1 MGGSRKSGAEP
12 VKYYATMEQAICMS
26 PADAIVEIEINDE
39 KAWVDP
45 ITDNREFYIDKPNL
59 FGGKSSEG
67 GVQGW
72 CEARFGKPDQPK
84 SSYLA
89 EKISEVLSA
98 TRGVL
103 SVVAKNFYLGNNP
116 YAKPW
121 HFRIKST
128 LKNAD
133 YSDIWYKEKS
143 TIFYS
148 LLSFESRVRQVV
160 HLDNHRFLHATS
172 NRNNDNL
179 IAYYTDDKN
188 LASLPFGGSI
198 KVRKLDALH
207 ELNQTYEKDLYNTKF
222 NVYGYTRV
230 PSDEVANVL
239 FPRNLLNEYYDTTL
253 WLNHYYC
260 RGNAVS
266 HNSFKNGEEWLTSQK
281 YACEN
286 NTAWA
291 IRLSGSTYN
300 FTYNLGV
307 IKSHGGNG
315 HYGSTTTETS
325 IGGIVTGLSACSCV
339 FSDGLV
345 SYYSANPT
353 SANKLTI
360 YGYTKPVNG
369 TGTNTHG
376 HVISLPSGETFDCF
390 GSDSDNS
397 ITYALTHNSNEEYH
411 VTIYSSASGSVLE
424 RYTVP
429 NTLPVSDIGENT
441 YFLLTKTYMICVCG
455 DTVVAFIRSWDS
467 EDADYDGSQLD
478 YNPAHAIREA
488 ITSKV
493 WGLGKDESVIDD
505 ANFRAVADTL
515 YNEKMGISFVFE
527 SDDKVSDFISEVLK
541 VVGGTLRVDRA
552 TGLIQIK
559 LFRADYNPS
568 DLLVFDTSNVL
579 EISDVKRTALSE
591 CVNQVTCKYKNY
603 KTGDDA
609 TVVYQD
615 LALMQAQGEI
625 INADFE
631 YPYVYFP
638 TVADKLAQRDLY
650 ETSGQFFSCTLKV
663 GLVGRFLNLGDCI
676 KLNFPHLGID
686 NLVFRIFKITYGGSA
701 SNEITMEIVQDKFY
715 MPNSTG
721 YVNPSDDKPDSP
733 LPSNIE
739 YIKTMELPYYCLYK
753 FGEDV
758 EELLDRTSNT
768 GGKVGVF
775 ISSYNTVRLDGADHY
790 LSVDNGNTWTSV
802 GHTDKNNFVPSCV
815 TLTDLDYL
823 DGSFVYTQGS
833 DLDKLDTS
841 YVGLIEDEIVGI
853 GGINAQNST
862 INIARGLFDTVP
874 QKHNKGAVVYFFN
887 MNSTGLYNQ
896 NDYVT
901 GDYLFK
907 FPYTQ
912 GKEVQGL
919 NSCEN
924 INTTMN
930 ARAFR
935 PYPPACFRQ
944 NNEFFPDLKK
954 FDLYASTALSWKQRN
969 RLTQLEDNYVLW
981 TDTTDISAENGVQYE
996 ITMSNAS
1003 ESVRYVYTT
1012 AYTSTG
1018 LRLPCDIERYA
1029 RFSVRSYRVDNGV
1042 TTYSLQSAVIE
1053 GECRECTFELGINN
1067 YSQLVLTVNTYY
1079 PIAVDVVND
1088 EIVLRIT
1095 DENFATELG
1104 LDEDGL
1110 LYRLIEI

>member
-1 MGGSRKSGAEP
+1 MGSGGKTGGSP
-12 VKYYATMEQAICMS
+12 VKYHATLEQVICMS

-59 FGGKSSEG
+59 FGGNSSEG

-103 SVVAKNFYLGNNP
+103 SVVAKNFYLGNTP

-133 YSDIWYKEKS
+133 YSDVWYKEKS
-143 TIFYS
+143 TISYALYS
-148 LLSFESRVRQVV
+148 SEERFRHLI
-160 HLDNHRFLHATS
+160 HLDDHKFLHATS
-172 NRNNDNL
+172 NRDNDNL
-179 IAYYTDDKN
+179 IGYYTDDKN
-188 LASLPFGGSI
+188 LASLAFGGSI
-198 KVRKLDALH
+198 TVRRLDVTNGLKQKYENKLV
-207 ELNQTYEKDLYNTKF
+207 NTKF
-222 NVYGYTRV
+222 NVYGYARV
-230 PSDEVANVL
+230 PSDEVANVV
-239 FPRNLLNEYYDTTL
+239 FPRNMTGEYYDTSLYYTP
-253 WLNHYYC
+253 YYC
-260 RGNAVS
+260 RDSNVS
-266 HNSFKNGEEWLTSQK
+266 PYEFNSGSAWLTSQK
-281 YACEN
+281 YICEN
-286 NTAWA
+286 NQTYA
-291 IRLSGSTYN
+291 IRLHGSTYD
-300 FTYNLGV
+300 FSYSLGV
-307 IKSHGGNG
+307 VKINVDS
-315 HYGSTTTETS
+315 HYGSTTVIS
-325 IGGIVTGLSACSCV
+325 SDTGTISRLTYCNCV
-339 FSDGLV
+339 FTDGLV
-345 SYYSANPT
+345 AYYCQNPT

-360 YGYTKPVNG
+360 YGYTNPEHG
-369 TGTNTHG
+369 TAVNTHG
-376 HVISLPSGETFDCF
+376 HIITLPSTETFDCF
-390 GSDSDNS
+390 GCDSENNV
-397 ITYALTHNSNEEYH
+397 TYALTHNSSDEYH
-411 VTIYSSASGSVLE
+411 ITLYSSVSGGELE
-424 RYTVP
+424 QYTIP
-429 NTLPVSDIGENT
+429 DTLPVSHVGENT
-441 YFLLTKTYMICVCG
+441 YFLLTQNYMVCVCG
-455 DTVVAFIRSWDS
+455 DTVVTFIRNIES

-559 LFRADYNPS
+559 LFRADYDPA
-568 DLLVFDTSNVL
+568 DLLLFDTSNVL

-591 CVNQVTCKYKNY
+591 SVNQVTCKYKNY

-615 LALMQAQGEI
+615 LALMQAQDEI

-638 TVADKLAQRDLY
+638 TVADKLAQRDLF
-650 ETSGQFFSCTLKV
+650 EASGQFFSCTLKV
-663 GLVGRFLNLGDCI
+663 GLVGRFLNLGDCV

-721 YVNPSDDKPDSP
+721 YVNPSDDVPDIP

-739 YIKTMELPYYCLYK
+739 YIKTMELPYYCLYR
-753 FGEDV
+753 FGEDI
-758 EELLDRTSNT
+758 EDLLDRTSNT

-775 ISSYNTVRLDGADHY
+775 ISSYNTVRIDGADHY
-790 LSVDNGNTWTSV
+790 LSINNGDTWTSV
-802 GHTDKNNFVPSCV
+802 GHTDKANFVSSCV
-815 TLTDLDYL
+815 TLSELDYL
-823 DGSFVYTQGS
+823 TGSFVYTHGS
-833 DLDKLDTS
+833 DLHKLDTS
-841 YVGLIEDEIVGI
+841 YVGIIDDEIIGVGE
-853 GGINAQNST
+853 INTQNST
-862 INIARGLFDTVP
+862 ISIARGLFDTVP
-874 QKHNKGAVVYFFN
+874 QKHEKGAVVYFFN
-887 MNSTGLYNQ
+887 MNGTGLYNQ

-901 GDYLFK
+901 GEYLFK

-912 GKEVQGL
+912 DKEVQSL
-919 NSCEN
+919 NSCDN
-924 INTTMN
+924 INTVMN
-930 ARAFR
+930 ARAYR

-954 FDLYASTALSWKQRN
+954 FDLYYATALSWKERN

-981 TDTTDISAENGVQYE
+981 TDTTDISAESGVQYE
-996 ITMSNAS
+996 LTMSNKS
-1003 ESVRYVYTT
+1003 GSVNYVYTT
-1012 AYTSTG
+1012 TYTTSG
-1018 LRLPCDIERYA
+1018 LRLPCDIEGYA
-1029 RFSVRSYRVDNGV
+1029 RFAVRSYRVDNGV
-1042 TTYSLQSAVIE
+1042 TTYSLQSSVIE

-1067 YSQLVLTVNTYY
+1067 YSQLTITVNTYY
-1079 PIAVDVVND
+1079 PLSVNVVNG
-1088 EIVLRIT
+1088 EVIVSIT
-1095 DENFATELG
+1095 DNNFATTLG
-1104 LDEDGL
+1104 FEDGI
-1110 LYRLIEI
+1110 LYRLVEL

>member
-1 MGGSRKSGAEP
+1 MGSGGKAGGNP
-12 VKYYATMEQAICMS
+12 VKYYATLEQVVCMS

-45 ITDNREFYIDKPNL
+45 ITDNRDFYIDKPNL

-72 CEARFGKPDQPK
+72 CEARFGKPGQPK

-89 EKISEVLSA
+89 EKISDVLSA

-103 SVVAKNFYLGNNP
+103 SVVAKNFYLGNSP

-121 HFRIKST
+121 HFRVKST

-133 YSDIWYKEKS
+133 YTDNWYKEKA
-143 TIFYS
+143 TISYS
-148 LLSFESRVRQVV
+148 LYSAEERFRQVV
-160 HLDNHRFLHATS
+160 HLDEHKFLHATS
-172 NRNNDNL
+172 NRDNDNL
-179 IAYYTDDKN
+179 YGYYTSDKYLTT
-188 LASLPFGGSI
+188 LAFGEELYVHRI
-198 KVRKLDALH
+198 DATNDFKTTYKNKLI
-207 ELNQTYEKDLYNTKF
+207 NTKQE
-222 NVYGYTRV
+222 VIGYV
-230 PSDEVANVL
+230 AIPSNEIAEVL
-239 FPRNLLNEYYDTTL
+239 YPRNTLNEYCDTTL
-253 WLNHYYC
+253 YLAPYYC
-260 RGNAVS
+260 RGDKESPYKFA
-266 HNSFKNGEEWLTSQK
+266 NGDAWLTSQK
-281 YACEN
+281 YVCEN
-286 NTAWA
+286 NQTRA
-291 IRLSGSTYN
+291 IRLKGSTYN
-300 FTYNLGV
+300 FVYRLGV
-307 IKSHGGNG
+307 VKSSGGTG
-315 HYGSTTTETS
+315 HYGSTTRVTT
-325 IGGIVTGLSACSCV
+325 IGGGVSNLSYCSCV

-345 SYYSANPT
+345 CYYSGNPT

-360 YGYTKPVNG
+360 YGYSKPMNNG
-369 TGTNTHG
+369 VAENTHG
-376 HVISLPSGETFDCF
+376 HIITLPSTESFDCF
-390 GSDSDNS
+390 GCDSENS
-397 ITYALTHNSNEEYH
+397 VTYALTHNNNDEYH
-411 VTIYSSASGSVLE
+411 ITLYSSASGGVLE
-424 RYTVP
+424 QHTIP
-429 NTLPVSDIGENT
+429 DTLPVSDVGENT
-441 YFLLTKTYMICVCG
+441 YFLLTKSYMICVCG
-455 DTVVAFIRSWDS
+455 DTVVTFIRTFES
-467 EDADYDGSQLD
+467 EEADYDGSQLD

-505 ANFRAVADTL
+505 ANFRTVADTL
-515 YNEKMGISFVFE
+515 YEEKMGVSFVFE

-552 TGLIQIK
+552 TGLVQIK
-559 LFRADYNPS
+559 LFRADYDPAE
-568 DLLVFDTSNVL
+568 LLLFDTSNVL

-638 TVADKLAQRDLY
+638 TVADKLAQRDLF
-650 ETSGQFFSCTLKV
+650 EASGQFFSCTIKV

-721 YVNPSDDKPDSP
+721 YVNPSDDSSDSP

-753 FGEDV
+753 FGEDI

-790 LSVDNGNTWTSV
+790 LSVDNGDTWTSV

-833 DLDKLDTS
+833 DLDKLDNS
-841 YVGLIEDEIVGI
+841 YVGLIEDEIVGV
-853 GGINAQNST
+853 GGVNAQNST

-874 QKHNKGAVVYFFN
+874 QKHEKGAVVYFFN

-901 GDYLFK
+901 GEYLFK

-924 INTTMN
+924 INTIMN
-930 ARAFR
+930 ARAYR

-944 NNEFFPDLKK
+944 NNQFFPDLKQ
-954 FDLYASTALSWKQRN
+954 FDLYYATDLSWKQRN

-996 ITMSNAS
+996 LTMSNKS
-1003 ESVRYVYTT
+1003 GSVNYVYTT
-1012 AYTSTG
+1012 AYTSSG
-1018 LRLPCDIERYA
+1018 LRLPCDIEGYA
-1029 RFSVRSYRVDNGV
+1029 RFAVRSYRVDNGV
-1042 TTYSLQSAVIE
+1042 TTYSLQSSVIE
-1053 GECRECTFELGINN
+1053 GECRECEFVLGINN
-1067 YSQLVLTVNTYY
+1067 YSQLTLTVNTYY
-1079 PIAVDVVND
+1079 PLSVNVVND
-1088 EIVLRIT
+1088 EIVVSIT
-1095 DENFATELG
+1095 DNNFATTLG
-1104 LDEDGL
+1104 FEDGI
-1110 LYRLIEI
+1110 LYRLVEV

>member
-12 VKYYATMEQAICMS
+12 VKYYATLEQVVCMS

-39 KAWVDP
+39 KAWVSP
-45 ITDNREFYIDKPNL
+45 ITDNRTFYIDKPNL

-121 HFRIKST
+121 HFRVKST

-133 YSDIWYKEKS
+133 YSDIWYREKS
-143 TIFYS
+143 TISYS
-148 LLSFESRVRQVV
+148 PYASEERFRQVI
-160 HLDNHRFLHATS
+160 HLDNHKFLHATS
-172 NRNNDNL
+172 NRDNDNL
-179 IAYYTDDKN
+179 IGYYTDDKN
-188 LASLPFGGSI
+188 LASLAFGGNI
-198 KVRKLDALH
+198 IVRRLDVSNGLKQKYENKLI
-207 ELNQTYEKDLYNTKF
+207 NTKF
-222 NVYGYTRV
+222 SVYGYTRV

-239 FPRNLLNEYYDTTL
+239 FPRNMTGEYYDTSLYYTP
-253 WLNHYYC
+253 YYC
-260 RGNAVS
+260 RSDNVS
-266 HNSFKNGEEWLTSQK
+266 LYEFTSGSAWLTSQK
-281 YACEN
+281 YVCEN
-286 NTAWA
+286 NQTYA
-291 IRLSGSTYN
+291 IRLDGSIYD
-300 FTYNLGV
+300 FDYSLGV
-307 IKSHGGNG
+307 VKIRNDS
-315 HYGSTTTETS
+315 HYGSTTVIS
-325 IGGIVTGLSACSCV
+325 SDTGTIRGLTYCDCV
-339 FSDGLV
+339 FTDGLV
-345 SYYSANPT
+345 AYYCTSPT

-360 YGYTKPVNG
+360 YGYTNPEHG
-369 TGTNTHG
+369 TAVNTHG
-376 HVISLPSGETFDCF
+376 HMITLPSTDTFDCF
-390 GSDSDNS
+390 GCDSENNV
-397 ITYALTHNSNEEYH
+397 TYTLTHNNSDEYH
-411 VTIYSSASGSVLE
+411 ITLYSSVSGGVLE
-424 RYTVP
+424 QHTIP
-429 NTLPVSDIGENT
+429 DTLPVSDVGQNT
-441 YFLLTKTYMICVCG
+441 YFLLTHNYMVCVCG
-455 DTVVAFIRSWDS
+455 DTVVTFIRNIESD
-467 EDADYDGSQLD
+467 DADYDGSQLD

-515 YNEKMGISFVFE
+515 YSEKMGISFVFE
-527 SDDKVSDFISEVLK
+527 SDDKVSDFIGEVLK

-552 TGLIQIK
+552 TGLVQIK
-559 LFRADYNPS
+559 LFRADYDPA

-676 KLNFPHLGID
+676 KVNFPHLGID

-721 YVNPSDDKPDSP
+721 YVQPIDGEPDTP

-753 FGEDV
+753 FGEDI
-758 EELLDRTSNT
+758 EDLLDRTSNT
-768 GGKVGVF
+768 GGKLGVF

-790 LSVDNGNTWTSV
+790 LSVNNGDTWTSV

-853 GGINAQNST
+853 GGINTQNST

-874 QKHNKGAVVYFFN
+874 QKHKNGAVVYFFN
-887 MNSTGLYNQ
+887 MNGTGLYNQ

-930 ARAFR
+930 ARAYR

-954 FDLYASTALSWKQRN
+954 FDLYYATALSWKERN
-969 RLTQLEDNYVLW
+969 RLTQLADNYVLW
-981 TDTTDISAENGVQYE
+981 TDTTDISAESGVQYE
-996 ITMSNAS
+996 LTMSNMS
-1003 ESVRYVYTT
+1003 GSVNYVYTT
-1012 AYTSTG
+1012 AYTSSG
-1018 LRLPCDIERYA
+1018 LRLPCDIEGYA
-1029 RFSVRSYRVDNGV
+1029 RFAVRSYRVDNGV
-1042 TTYSLQSAVIE
+1042 TTYSLQSSVIE

-1067 YSQLVLTVNTYY
+1067 YSQLTITVNTYY
-1079 PIAVDVVND
+1079 PLSVNVVNN
-1088 EIVLRIT
+1088 EVIVSIT
-1095 DENFATELG
+1095 DSNFATTLG
-1104 LDEDGL
+1104 FEDGI
-1110 LYRLIEI
+1110 LYRLVEL

>member
-1 MGGSRKSGAEP
+1 MGSRKKSGGEP
-12 VKYYATMEQAICMS
+12 VKYYATLEQVVCMS
-26 PADAIVEIEINDE
+26 PVDAIVEIEINDE
-39 KAWVDP
+39 KAWVQP
-45 ITDNREFYIDKPNL
+45 ITENKAFYIDKPNL

-72 CEARFGKPDQPK
+72 CQARFGKPDQPK

-103 SVVAKNFYLGNNP
+103 SVVAKNFYLGNSP

-133 YSDIWYKEKS
+133 YSDIWYKKKS

-148 LLSFESRVRQVV
+148 LYSSKSRVRQVV
-160 HLDNHRFLHATS
+160 HLNNHQFLHATS
-172 NRNNDNL
+172 NRDNDNL

-207 ELNQTYEKDLYNTKF
+207 ELNQTYEKYLYNTKF
-222 NVYGYTRV
+222 NVHGYIRV

-253 WLNHYYC
+253 WYSPYYC
-260 RGNAVS
+260 RGDTIS
-266 HNSFKNGEEWLTSQK
+266 TNSFKNGDEWLTSQK
-281 YACEN
+281 YVCEN
-286 NTAWA
+286 NQTRA
-291 IRLSGSTYN
+291 IRLKGSTYN
-300 FTYNLGV
+300 FSYLLGV
-307 IKSHGGNG
+307 VESSGGTG
-315 HYGSTTTETS
+315 HYGSTTTVTT
-325 IGGIVTGLSACSCV
+325 IGGSVTSLSACSCV
-339 FSDGLV
+339 FTDGLV
-345 SYYSANPT
+345 AYYCQNPT

-360 YGYTKPVNG
+360 YGYTNPNNG

-376 HVISLPSGETFDCF
+376 HIITLPSTESFDCF
-390 GSDSDNS
+390 GCDSDKS
-397 ITYALTHNSNEEYH
+397 VTYALTHDAYNNYH
-411 VTIYSSASGSVLE
+411 VTIYSAQSGNILE
-424 RYTVP
+424 SYTVP
-429 NTLPVSDIGENT
+429 DTLPVSDVGENT
-441 YFLLTKTYMICVCG
+441 YFLLTKSYMICVCG
-455 DTVVAFIRSWDS
+455 DTVVMFIRSM
-467 EDADYDGSQLD
+467 EPETADYDGSQLD

-515 YNEKMGISFVFE
+515 YDEKTGVSFVFE

-552 TGLIQIK
+552 TGLVQIK
-559 LFRADYNPS
+559 LFRADYDPA
-568 DLLVFDTSNVL
+568 DLLLFDTSNVL

-603 KTGDDA
+603 QTGDDA
-609 TVVYQD
+609 TIVYQD

-638 TVADKLAQRDLY
+638 AVADKLAQRDLF
-650 ETSGQFFSCTLKV
+650 EASGQFFSCTIKV

-721 YVNPSDDKPDSP
+721 YVQPIDVEPDTP

-753 FGEDV
+753 FGEDI

-790 LSVDNGNTWTSV
+790 LSVDNGDTWTSV
-802 GHTDKNNFVPSCV
+802 GHTDKGNFVSSCV
-815 TLTDLDYL
+815 TLTELDYL
-823 DGSFVYTQGS
+823 TGSFVYTHGS
-833 DLDKLDTS
+833 DLHKLDSS
-841 YVGLIEDEIVGI
+841 YVGIIDDEIIGVGE
-853 GGINAQNST
+853 INTQTST

-874 QKHNKGAVVYFFN
+874 QKHDAGAVVYFFN
-887 MNSTGLYNQ
+887 MSSGTGLYNQ

-901 GDYLFK
+901 GEYLFK

-912 GKEVQGL
+912 DKEVQGL
-919 NSCEN
+919 NSCES
-924 INTTMN
+924 INTIMN
-930 ARAFR
+930 ARAYR

-944 NNEFFPDLKK
+944 NNEFFPDLKQ
-954 FDLYASTALSWKQRN
+954 FDLYYATDLSWKQRN

-996 ITMSNAS
+996 LTMSNKS
-1003 ESVRYVYTT
+1003 GSVNYVYTT
-1012 AYTSTG
+1012 AYTSSG
-1018 LRLPCDIERYA
+1018 LRLPCDIEGYA
-1029 RFSVRSYRVDNGV
+1029 RFAVRSYRVDNGV
-1042 TTYSLQSAVIE
+1042 TTYSLQSSVIE
-1053 GECRECTFELGINN
+1053 GECRECEFVLGINN
-1067 YSQLVLTVNTYY
+1067 YSQLTLTVNTYY
-1079 PIAVDVVND
+1079 PLSVNVVND
-1088 EIVLRIT
+1088 EIIVSIT
-1095 DENFATELG
+1095 DNNFATTLG
-1104 LDEDGL
+1104 FEDGI
-1110 LYRLIEI
+1110 LYRLVEV

>member
-12 VKYYATMEQAICMS
+12 VKYYATMEQVICMS

-39 KAWVDP
+39 KAWVSP
-45 ITDNREFYIDKPNL
+45 ITDNRTFYIDKPNL

-103 SVVAKNFYLGNNP
+103 SVVAKNFYLGNSP

-148 LLSFESRVRQVV
+148 LLSFKSRVRQVV

-207 ELNQTYEKDLYNTKF
+207 EFNQTYEKDLYNTKF

-239 FPRNLLNEYYDTTL
+239 FPRNLLDEYYDTTL

-266 HNSFKNGEEWLTSQK
+266 SNSFKNGEEWLTSQK

-286 NTAWA
+286 NTAWV
-291 IRLSGSTYN
+291 IRLSGSTYK

-325 IGGIVTGLSACSCV
+325 IGGSVTGLSACSCV
-339 FSDGLV
+339 FTDGLV

-390 GSDSDNS
+390 GSDSDKS
-397 ITYALTHNSNEEYH
+397 VTYALTHDAYNNYH
-411 VTIYSSASGSVLE
+411 VTIYSAKSGSVLE
-424 RYTVP
+424 SYTVP
-429 NTLPVSDIGENT
+429 DTLPVSDVGENT

-455 DTVVAFIRSWDS
+455 DTVVAFIRSTDS
-467 EDADYDGSQLD
+467 ETADYDGSQLD

-527 SDDKVSDFISEVLK
+527 SDDKVSDFIGEVLK

-615 LALMQAQGEI
+615 LALIQAQGEI

-650 ETSGQFFSCTLKV
+650 ETSGQFFSCTIKV

-701 SNEITMEIVQDKFY
+701 SNEITMEIAQDKFY

-721 YVNPSDDKPDSP
+721 YVNPSDDVPDSP

-790 LSVDNGNTWTSV
+790 LSVNNGDTWTSV

-833 DLDKLDTS
+833 DLDKIDNS

-853 GGINAQNST
+853 GGISTQNST

-874 QKHNKGAVVYFFN
+874 QKHKKGVVVYFFN

-896 NDYVT
+896 NDYVA

-924 INTTMN
+924 INTIMN
-930 ARAFR
+930 ARAYR

-944 NNEFFPDLKK
+944 NNQFFPDLKQ
-954 FDLYASTALSWKQRN
+954 FDLYYATDLSWKERN
-969 RLTQLEDNYVLW
+969 RLTQITDNYVLW
-981 TDTTDISAENGVQYE
+981 TDTTNISAENGVQYE
-996 ITMSNAS
+996 LTMSNKS

-1012 AYTSTG
+1012 SYLNTG
-1018 LRLPCDIERYA
+1018 LRLPCDIEKYA
-1029 RFSVRSYRVDNGV
+1029 RFSLRSYRVDNGI

-1053 GECRECTFELGINN
+1053 GECRECDFELGINN
-1067 YSQLVLTVNTYY
+1067 YSQLTITVNTYY
-1079 PIAVDVVND
+1079 PLSVSVVND
-1088 EIVLRIT
+1088 EVIVSIT
-1095 DENFATELG
+1095 DSNFATGLG
-1104 LDEDGL
+1104 FEDGV
-1110 LYRLIEI
+1110 LYRIIEV

>member
-12 VKYYATMEQAICMS
+12 VKYYATMEQVICMS

-148 LLSFESRVRQVV
+148 LLSSESRVRQVV

-207 ELNQTYEKDLYNTKF
+207 ELNQTYERDLFNTKF

-239 FPRNLLNEYYDTTL
+239 FPRNLLDEYYDTTL
-253 WLNHYYC
+253 WLNRYYC
-260 RGNAVS
+260 RGDQVS
-266 HNSFKNGEEWLTSQK
+266 PNSFKNGEEWLTSQK

-291 IRLSGSTYN
+291 IRLPQSTYS
-300 FTYNLGV
+300 FVYNLGV
-307 IKSHGGNG
+307 VRHYGGDS

-325 IGGIVTGLSACSCV
+325 IGGSVTGLSACSCV
-339 FSDGLV
+339 FTDGLV
-345 SYYSANPT
+345 AYYCQNPT

-360 YGYTKPVNG
+360 YGYTNPNNG
-369 TGTNTHG
+369 SGTNTHG
-376 HVISLPSGETFDCF
+376 HIIDLPSSETFDCF
-390 GSDSDNS
+390 GCDSDNN
-397 ITYALTHNSNEEYH
+397 ITYALTHNSNGDYH

-429 NTLPVSDIGENT
+429 NTLPVSDVGENT

-455 DTVVAFIRSWDS
+455 DTVVAFIRSWES

-515 YNEKMGISFVFE
+515 YNEKIGISFVFE

-552 TGLIQIK
+552 TGLVQIK
-559 LFRADYNPS
+559 LFRADYNPA

-579 EISDVKRTALSE
+579 EITDVKRTALSE

-615 LALMQAQGEI
+615 LALMQAQDEI

-638 TVADKLAQRDLY
+638 TVADKLAQRDLF
-650 ETSGQFFSCTLKV
+650 EASGQFFSCTLKV

-721 YVNPSDDKPDSP
+721 YVNPSDDEPDNP

-739 YIKTMELPYYCLYK
+739 YIKTMELPYYCLYR
-753 FGEDV
+753 FGEDI
-758 EELLDRTSNT
+758 EDLLDRTSNT

-790 LSVDNGNTWTSV
+790 LSVDSGNTWTSV

-823 DGSFVYTQGS
+823 DGSLVYTQGS
-833 DLDKLDTS
+833 DLDKLDNS

-853 GGINAQNST
+853 GGINTQNST

-912 GKEVQGL
+912 DKEVQGL
-919 NSCEN
+919 NSCET
-924 INTTMN
+924 INTVMN
-930 ARAFR
+930 ARAYR

-1018 LRLPCDIERYA
+1018 LRLPCDIERYV

-1104 LDEDGL
+1104 LDEDGM

>member
-12 VKYYATMEQAICMS
+12 VKYYATLEQVVCMS

-39 KAWVDP
+39 KAWVEP
-45 ITDNREFYIDKPNL
+45 ITDNRDFYIDKPNL

-89 EKISEVLSA
+89 EKISDVLSA

-133 YSDIWYKEKS
+133 YSDIWYREKS
-143 TIFYS
+143 TISYS
-148 LLSFESRVRQVV
+148 PYASEERFRQVI
-160 HLDNHRFLHATS
+160 HLDNHKFLHATS
-172 NRNNDNL
+172 NRDNDNL
-179 IAYYTDDKN
+179 IGYYTDDKN
-188 LASLPFGGSI
+188 LASLAFGGNI
-198 KVRKLDALH
+198 IVRRLDVSNGLKQKYENKLI
-207 ELNQTYEKDLYNTKF
+207 NTKF
-222 NVYGYTRV
+222 SVYGYTRV

-239 FPRNLLNEYYDTTL
+239 FPRNMTGEYYDTSLYYTP
-253 WLNHYYC
+253 YYC
-260 RGNAVS
+260 RSDNVS
-266 HNSFKNGEEWLTSQK
+266 LYEFTSGSAWLTSQK
-281 YACEN
+281 YVCEN
-286 NTAWA
+286 NQTYA
-291 IRLSGSTYN
+291 IRLDGSIYD
-300 FTYNLGV
+300 FDYSLGV
-307 IKSHGGNG
+307 VKIRNDS
-315 HYGSTTTETS
+315 HYGSTTVIS
-325 IGGIVTGLSACSCV
+325 SDTGTIRGLTYCDCV
-339 FSDGLV
+339 FTDGLV
-345 SYYSANPT
+345 AYYCTSPT

-360 YGYTKPVNG
+360 YGYTNPEHG
-369 TGTNTHG
+369 TAVNTHG
-376 HVISLPSGETFDCF
+376 HMITLPSTDTFDCF
-390 GSDSDNS
+390 GCDSENNV
-397 ITYALTHNSNEEYH
+397 TYTLTHNNSDEYH
-411 VTIYSSASGSVLE
+411 ITLYSSVSGGVLE
-424 RYTVP
+424 QHTIP
-429 NTLPVSDIGENT
+429 DTLPVSDVGQNT
-441 YFLLTKTYMICVCG
+441 YFLLTHNYMVCVCG
-455 DTVVAFIRSWDS
+455 DTVVTFIRNIESD
-467 EDADYDGSQLD
+467 DADYDGSQLD

-515 YNEKMGISFVFE
+515 YSEKMGISFVFE
-527 SDDKVSDFISEVLK
+527 SDDKVSDFIGEVLK

-552 TGLIQIK
+552 TGLVQIK
-559 LFRADYNPS
+559 LFRADYDPA

-715 MPNSTG
+715 MPSSTG
-721 YVNPSDDKPDSP
+721 YVNPSDDNPDTP

-753 FGEDV
+753 FGEDI
-758 EELLDRTSNT
+758 EDLLDRTSNT

-790 LSVDNGNTWTSV
+790 LSVDSGNTWTSV

-833 DLDKLDTS
+833 DLHKLDSS
-841 YVGLIEDEIVGI
+841 YVGIIDDEIVGV
-853 GGINAQNST
+853 GEINTQNST
-862 INIARGLFDTVP
+862 ISIARGLFDTVP

-887 MNSTGLYNQ
+887 MNGTGLYNQ

-901 GDYLFK
+901 GEYLFK

-912 GKEVQGL
+912 DKEVQSL
-919 NSCEN
+919 NSCES
-924 INTTMN
+924 INTIMN
-930 ARAFR
+930 ARAYR

-954 FDLYASTALSWKQRN
+954 FDLYYATALSWKERN
-969 RLTQLEDNYVLW
+969 RLTQLADNYVLW
-981 TDTTDISAENGVQYE
+981 TDTTDISAESGVQYE
-996 ITMSNAS
+996 LTMSNMS
-1003 ESVRYVYTT
+1003 GSVNYVYTT
-1012 AYTSTG
+1012 AYTSSG
-1018 LRLPCDIERYA
+1018 LRLPCDIEGYA
-1029 RFSVRSYRVDNGV
+1029 RFAVRSYRVDNGV
-1042 TTYSLQSAVIE
+1042 TTYSLQSSVIE

-1067 YSQLVLTVNTYY
+1067 YSQLIITVNTYY
-1079 PIAVDVVND
+1079 PLSVNVVNN
-1088 EIVLRIT
+1088 EVIVSIT
-1095 DENFATELG
+1095 DSNFATTLG
-1104 LDEDGL
+1104 FEDGI
-1110 LYRLIEI
+1110 LYRLVEL